1 MNGFIKRASAWAALA
16 TSLAALTGCRLY
28 DHFVDPCY
36 PGRYSY
42 EARGPVYEAFG
53 RQSENGHVLDQTIWN
68 YLFEPGTDRLTLAGQ
83 ERLQYLARRRPAAD
97 PKIWLQTAQD
107 IPYDAAAPEKFVNAR
122 TELDQKRTQAVERYL
137 QAETSARPMAFQV
150 AVHNPPVPSLAGAA
164 EALVIQR
171 HYINFQG
178 MTYSQPN
185 SGGTGGIS
193 AGGGG
198 GMGNTAGGA
207 GGLGGR

>member
-1 MNGFIKRASAWAALA
+1 MNGFIKRVSAWACLA
-16 TSLAALTGCRLY
+16 TSLAALAGCKLY
-28 DHFVDPCY
+28 DNLVDPCY
-36 PGRYSY
+36 PGRYEY
-42 EARGPVYEAFG
+42 EARGPIYEAFG
-53 RQSENGHVLDQTIWN
+53 TQAANGHVLDQTVWN
-68 YLFEPGTDRLTLAGQ
+68 YLFEPGTDKLTVAGL

-107 IPYDAAAPEKFVNAR
+107 LPYDQTAPEKLVNAR
-122 TELDQKRTQAVERYL
+122 AELDQKRVQAVERYL
-137 QAETSARPMAFQV
+137 QAETAARPTAFQV

-164 EALVIQR
+164 DALVIQR
-171 HYINFQG
+171 HYTNFQG

-198 GMGNTAGGA
+198 GMGNSTGGGA
-207 GGLGGR
+207 SMGGR